1 MFLLLVLLCPLI
13 LILRVDLF
21 EGTVQG
27 ILLLFE
33 SPELARKINRRKA
46 IASTTE
52 DQYHSQNTEQQ
63 NRCFERIVDQY
74 HSENDVDCRHNK
86 KSQPAAVIQSFQVNG
101 ILQFAAS
108 ATQNQYS
115 QNKGNQGDDDLYL
128 VQDYCSQHDSE
139 NTEYKLIV
147 IIVLSGI
154 PEQIA
159 DNRYQSCHDQYDT
172 DQIPQCLLHGLRDHQ
187 CHDS

>member
-46 IASTTE
+46 IAGTTE

-74 HSENDVDCRHNK
+74 HSENDIAATIRSP
-86 KSQPAAVIQSFQVNG
+86 SQLP
-101 ILQFAAS
+101 
-108 ATQNQYS
+108 
-115 QNKGNQGDDDLYL
+115 
-128 VQDYCSQHDSE
+128 
-139 NTEYKLIV
+139 
-147 IIVLSGI
+147 
-154 PEQIA
+154 
-159 DNRYQSCHDQYDT
+159 
-172 DQIPQCLLHGLRDHQ
+172 
-187 CHDS
+187 

>member
-46 IASTTE
+46 IAGTTE

-63 NRCFERIVDQY
+63 NRCQM
-74 HSENDVDCRHNK
+74 HNEFRDTPK
-86 KSQPAAVIQSFQVNG
+86 
-101 ILQFAAS
+101 
-108 ATQNQYS
+108 T
-115 QNKGNQGDDDLYL
+115 GDDFNLGL
-128 VQDYCSQHDSE
+128 WVS
-139 NTEYKLIV
+139 LA
-147 IIVLSGI
+147 VLSVV
-154 PEQIA
+154 
-159 DNRYQSCHDQYDT
+159 
-172 DQIPQCLLHGLRDHQ
+172 CLLYTSR
-187 CHDS
+187 CV

>member
-46 IASTTE
+46 IAGTTE

-108 ATQNQYS
+108 A
-115 QNKGNQGDDDLYL
+115 
-128 VQDYCSQHDSE
+128 E
-139 NTEYKLIV
+139 P
-147 IIVLSGI
+147 VL
-154 PEQIA
+154 PE
-159 DNRYQSCHDQYDT
+159 
-172 DQIPQCLLHGLRDHQ
+172 
-187 CHDS
+187 